1 MKYLKQIKP
10 YKMKTKVMGRLMLA
24 AAVYGIVLLGSC
36 SKSNSGSGAGG
47 TGNGSFTVT
56 IDGKTI
62 SSTAKDNNGVVI
74 IAANPSASFDTAGD
88 IFLTMEAAGDT
99 IGFHIADRTG
109 LVNVPDQINAEFYGV
124 VTRPDTFF
132 VFNPVQVHVSSLT
145 ASRITGTFAGTIS
158 SSLLTGQGTNLQMTN
173 GTFDLPL
180 IP

>member
-1 MKYLKQIKP
+1 
-10 YKMKTKVMGRLMLA
+10 MKTKLMGRMVLA
-24 AAVYGIVLLGSC
+24 TAVCGIFLLYSC
-36 SKSNSGSGAGG
+36 AKSNSGSGAGG
-47 TGNGSFTVT
+47 TGNGSFSVT

-62 SSTAKDNNGVVI
+62 SGTAKDNNGIVI
-74 IAANPSASFDTAGD
+74 IAANPAANFDTAGD

-109 LVNVPDQINAEFYGV
+109 LVNIPDQINAEFYGV

-158 SSLLTGQGTNLQMTN
+158 TSLLLNQGTNLQMTN
-173 GTFDLPL
+173 GTFDMPL